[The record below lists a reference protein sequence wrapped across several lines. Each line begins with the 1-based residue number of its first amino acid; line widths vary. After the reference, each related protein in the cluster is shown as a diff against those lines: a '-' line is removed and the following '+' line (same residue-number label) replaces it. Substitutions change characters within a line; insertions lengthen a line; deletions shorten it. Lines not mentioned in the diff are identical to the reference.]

1 LNLVTADGV
10 TQQHKVEPLA
20 VTQVEAARMLRVS
33 PRTIHNWAR
42 RGILTPRRIGGVV
55 RYARRDVVRLVAK
68 ERVKA

>member
-10 TQQHKVEPLA
+10 TQQHKVE
-20 VTQVEAARMLRVS
+20 QVEAARMLRVS

-55 RYARRDVVRLVAK
+55 RYARRDVVRLIEK

>member
-1 LNLVTADGV
+1 M
-10 TQQHKVEPLA
+10 TQQVEPLA
-20 VTQVEAARMLRVS
+20 VTAVDAARMLRVS
-33 PRTIHNWAR
+33 VRTISNWAR